1 MICSANQWPGFYM
14 IGTSIIKELT
24 IFTQSSMII
33 ILQVP
38 KFIQLGHFGY
48 FPYYLLDLRKY
59 LIFIEAAVYRVEKVA
74 KILGLQL

>member
-1 MICSANQWPGFYM
+1 
-14 IGTSIIKELT
+14 
-24 IFTQSSMII
+24 MII

>member
-1 MICSANQWPGFYM
+1 M
-14 IGTSIIKELT
+14 KELT